1 MTEAVAVAGAVAAA
15 LGVAAGRRDPLAGL
29 CEAVAP
35 LRLLLVLDN
44 AEHLLDE
51 VARVVDAM
59 HRAAPDV
66 RMVITSQAP
75 LRLSAEHP
83 FRLGGLALPPPGASL
98 AQAAVCG
105 AVALFVERARVAAR
119 RFELNDETLAPV
131 LHLCRQLDGSALAI
145 EMAAARLP
153 LLGLAGLVSAL
164 DERLALLTNG
174 QRDRPDRQ
182 QALRAMLDWT
192 HALLSPA
199 EQKVF
204 RRLAV
209 FVGSARLAAAQEV
222 AMDDELDAWA
232 VLDALAG
239 LVDRSLVALVDTGG
253 EPRYRLLESPRA
265 YAVQRL
271 QAAGEADRLRARHLQ
286 ATAAYFEH
294 ESCPALQHGV
304 QDARSA
310 HRGPAARLRQWPGRL
325 QPGRRAG
332 RHVGHAAARPGADL
346 RAAVQHAP

>member
-1 MTEAVAVAGAVAAA
+1 MTEAAAVTGAVAAA

-35 LRLLLVLDN
+35 LRLLLVLDD

-83 FRLGGLALPPPGASL
+83 FRLGGLALPPAGTSV

-119 RFELNDETLAPV
+119 HFELNDETLAPV

-153 LLGLAGLVSAL
+153 LLAWRAWWRRSTSA
-164 DERLALLTNG
+164 
-174 QRDRPDRQ
+174 
-182 QALRAMLDWT
+182 W
-192 HALLSPA
+192 
-199 EQKVF
+199 
-204 RRLAV
+204 
-209 FVGSARLAAAQEV
+209 
-222 AMDDELDAWA
+222 
-232 VLDALAG
+232 
-239 LVDRSLVALVDTGG
+239 
-253 EPRYRLLESPRA
+253 
-265 YAVQRL
+265 
-271 QAAGEADRLRARHLQ
+271 
-286 ATAAYFEH
+286 
-294 ESCPALQHGV
+294 CC
-304 QDARSA
+304 
-310 HRGPAARLRQWPGRL
+310 
-325 QPGRRAG
+325 
-332 RHVGHAAARPGADL
+332 
-346 RAAVQHAP
+346 